1 MKQTVNLTK
10 TTYNKTQYPRVIDTQ
25 FTQLIPVSASLAE
38 EPLPTVGQFFEYY
51 EQLFYDIP
59 ELGNANSHEYLIR
72 TSTEYIGFQDISIEI
87 QALQEEITSLRQQL
101 LDAQQQLIDLNVTQ

>member
-1 MKQTVNLTK
+1 MKQTINLTK
-10 TTYNKTQYPRVIDTQ
+10 TTYSKTQYPRVIDTQ
-25 FTQLIPVSASLAE
+25 FTQLVPVSASLAE

-59 ELGNANSHEYLIR
+59 EFGSTNSHEYLIK
-72 TSTEYIGFQDISIEI
+72 TSTEYIGFQEVSIEI

-101 LDAQQQLIDLNVTQ
+101 LEAQQQLIDLNTVQ